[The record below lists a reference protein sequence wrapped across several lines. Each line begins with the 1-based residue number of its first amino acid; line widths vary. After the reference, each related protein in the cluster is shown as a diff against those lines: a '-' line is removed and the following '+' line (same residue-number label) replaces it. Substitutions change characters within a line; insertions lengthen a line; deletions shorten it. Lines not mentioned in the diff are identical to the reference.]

1 MASIANMQLGTILF
15 FTVLCPLIFADQ
27 ASAAK
32 PAPAQQSGYFQ
43 QLNRPMDLPGVPPFG
58 GDSKFR
64 FGLLRPNFDNRGGT
78 SVALRYSTRN
88 SAEDVLRFYYTA
100 LPQYR
105 WKMGKASSQQ
115 LSAEL
120 NGNRL
125 TVMIM
130 PRSSKEFT
138 TDYYLCCEMPR
149 R

>member
-1 MASIANMQLGTILF
+1 MASIANMQLGTILLL
-15 FTVLCPLIFADQ
+15 TALCPLLFSDQ

-32 PAPAQQSGYFQ
+32 PTPARQSGYFQ
-43 QLNRPMDLPGVPPFG
+43 QLDRPMDLPGVPQYS

-64 FGLLRPNFDNRGGT
+64 FGLLRQNFDNRGGT

-88 SAEDVLRFYYTA
+88 SAEDVIRFYYTV

-105 WKMGKASSQQ
+105 WKLGKSSGQQ

-130 PRSSKEFT
+130 PRSSKEFA